1 MDKRLNNLSIVASLE
16 SLNATTTIDTTE
28 PYEYNGS
35 GFNDSDYYCSNFE
48 GNITYLN
55 ISCETQLS
63 YSLPLYGYITPF
75 LILITIIANS
85 LIVIVLSR
93 RNMSSPTN
101 SVLLAMA
108 LCDVFTIL
116 FPGPGIIYMFTFGQH
131 SKPLGPEIMCYLYTF
146 FNETFPSMFHTA
158 SIWLTVALALQR
170 YIYVC
175 HAPLAR
181 TYLTMPRVRRSIL
194 FICIAA
200 VFHQSTRF
208 FDTKFVPMEIMWEG
222 KKVMV
227 CSSEIAPWI
236 KEYIGENTYFT
247 SYYLFRVA
255 FVHLIP
261 CFLLVVLNIF
271 LFRAMKQAQK
281 KRQKLFDK
289 CCKKSKRSNDKNCTT
304 LMLIVILTV
313 FLVVEI
319 PLAIITA
326 LHVISTLFVSFLDYR
341 IANLCILILN
351 FFLILSYPINF
362 AIYCGMSR
370 QFRETFK
377 ALFWRRSMA
386 ANGNNVTTIMGSR
399 KHEQSSR
406 YSLVNGP
413 KSCTNETVL

>member
-1 MDKRLNNLSIVASLE
+1 M
-16 SLNATTTIDTTE
+16 
-28 PYEYNGS
+28 
-35 GFNDSDYYCSNFE
+35 
-48 GNITYLN
+48 
-55 ISCETQLS
+55 
-63 YSLPLYGYITPF
+63 
-75 LILITIIANS
+75 
-85 LIVIVLSR
+85 
-93 RNMSSPTN
+93 
-101 SVLLAMA
+101 
-108 LCDVFTIL
+108 
-116 FPGPGIIYMFTFGQH
+116 
-131 SKPLGPEIMCYLYTF
+131 
-146 FNETFPSMFHTA
+146 
-158 SIWLTVALALQR
+158 
-170 YIYVC
+170 
-175 HAPLAR
+175 
-181 TYLTMPRVRRSIL
+181 
-194 FICIAA
+194 
-200 VFHQSTRF
+200 
-208 FDTKFVPMEIMWEG
+208 PMEIMWEG